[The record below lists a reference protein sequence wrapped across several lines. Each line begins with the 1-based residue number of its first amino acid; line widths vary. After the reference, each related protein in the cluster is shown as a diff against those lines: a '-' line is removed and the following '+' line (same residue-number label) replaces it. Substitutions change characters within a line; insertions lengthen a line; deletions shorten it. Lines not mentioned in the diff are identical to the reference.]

1 MSVKNIFI
9 SWKYPMLLLCS
20 IGMANLG
27 AWIYLIALNARVLD
41 MGGSPL
47 AVAALY
53 IIGPSATI
61 FTNTW
66 SGSLIDRLNKRKL
79 MVNLD
84 MYQAVLIMILPLI
97 SNIWII
103 YCIVLFINMARSMYE
118 PTSTAYITKLIP
130 SEKRKRFNSL
140 TSFIHSGAFVVGPMI
155 AGLLFLI
162 GTPVLAIYINGAAL
176 FLSGLITLC
185 MPNLEKETM
194 MNAEHEKL
202 SFKLLKNDWSTVF
215 TFSKQNIYIMSIYFL
230 FQFIMVLAAALDSL
244 EMVFATEVLHLRKS
258 EYSFLVSIA
267 GAGFIT
273 GACINALV
281 VDKIK
286 TSLLIGSGSLLFA
299 SGYIIYA
306 FSNSFTIA
314 AIGFFVL
321 SFALAFA
328 NTGFF
333 TFYQNNIPV
342 HMMGRVGS
350 LYKFMKSILEIFIII
365 AFGVIAQLISLPSIV
380 IIGALIMLIVSVT
393 LCIFSLQPSK
403 INLYEGKKVSSQEL

>member
-9 SWKYPMLLLCS
+9 SWKYPILLLCS

-27 AWIYLIALNARVLD
+27 AWVYLIALNAMVLD

-53 IIGPSATI
+53 IIGPLATI
-61 FTNTW
+61 FTNAW
-66 SGSLIDRLNKRKL
+66 AGSFIDRFNKRKL
-79 MVNLD
+79 MVILD
-84 MYQAVLIMILPLI
+84 IYQAILILILPLI
-97 SNIWII
+97 SNIWVI

-118 PTSTAYITKLIP
+118 PTSTTYITKLIP
-130 SEKRKRFNSL
+130 IEKRKRFNSL

-162 GTPVLAIYINGAAL
+162 GTPMLAIYMNGAAL
-176 FLSGLITLC
+176 FLSGLITLFL
-185 MPNLEKETM
+185 PNLERETTL
-194 MNAEHEKL
+194 NAEHERL
-202 SFKLLKNDWSTVF
+202 SFKLLKKDWSAVF
-215 TFSKQNIYIMSIYFL
+215 SFSKQNIYVMSIYFL
-230 FQFIMVLAAALDSL
+230 FQFIMVLSAALDSL
-244 EMVFATEVLHLRKS
+244 EMVFATEVLHLPMN

-273 GACINALV
+273 GACINAV
-281 VDKIK
+281 FVERIK
-286 TSLLIGSGSLLFA
+286 TSLLIAGGSFLFA

-306 FSNSFTIA
+306 FSNSFIIA
-314 AIGFFVL
+314 ATGFFVL

-350 LYKFMKSILEIFIII
+350 LYEFMKSILEIFIII
-365 AFGVIAQLISLPSIV
+365 AFGVTAELISIPFIV
-380 IIGALIMLIVSVT
+380 IIGALVMLVASMI

-403 INLYEGKKVSSQEL
+403 LKRFEEKGVEPQEI